1 MLKVMIA
8 EDDLLMADLLEE
20 VLIENGYDVCGIAR
34 TVAKA
39 VELADRHKPDLAVL
53 DIRLAEGGLGMDI
66 AARVNRQGM
75 GVLYATGTSGR
86 MGLTRANGE
95 ALLSKPYKPEDI
107 VRALEIVEQ
116 IVSTGEATQ
125 PFPKGFYVLNG
136 SSKSNTEV
144 DSESVEPS
152 GITRLRRQQ
161 AALAQ
166 FGSFALGEFDLN
178 RVLTE
183 AARICAAGLDVPFCK
198 VCRYRHEENDLLVEA
213 GVGWHQG
220 VIGKVVSRADA
231 TSPQGRAFI
240 TEEPVICGDL
250 TTDAS
255 FLLPAFYVEHGIV
268 STVDVVIKKE
278 GQPYGVLEI
287 DSPVQHDYDRHDID
301 FLTGFANVLAEAVAT
316 SKRNAALQNALD
328 RMHDMVI
335 DRDRLLAAQS
345 ALLRQEKRL
354 LSEKNTLGQE
364 LQHRVRNNLQLV
376 DGMLRKQIEITP
388 DAIGKD
394 GIGAIARRV
403 MTLAQVYDHLLGNG
417 LSRTIDFGG
426 YLTSLCESFHDLED
440 IQQPNVLLTC
450 NVERVVLDLDSVT
463 ALGLV
468 VSELVANS
476 YDHAFP
482 HGITGTISVSLL
494 LDEGGD
500 GATIVFRDDGV
511 GFVVKGDTKRHGL
524 ALVKR
529 LMEQVGGSA
538 VLRSKHGS
546 EWTLKFPV
554 PTGSS
559 Q

>member
-66 AARVNRQGM
+66 AARVNCQGM